1 MPPKKYTKSSKTTT
15 TFGSRTG
22 AKYLLIVESPSKCK
36 KIEEYLGS
44 EYQCIASKGHI
55 REIDGL
61 KSIDTKDNFKIT
73 FSIIDD
79 KKSHVDSMRTIIQS
93 YPPNHIYL
101 ASDDDREGEAIAW
114 HICETFSLSI
124 NDTKR
129 ILFHEITKPAIEAAI
144 ASPTRIN
151 MSLVY
156 AQHARQVLDILVG
169 YKVSPT
175 LWKHI
180 HNNKSNGLSAGRC
193 QTPALKLVYENE
205 KENTNDVSLKYK
217 LRAYFF
223 PTHIRF
229 DYTGEFDTPEQVEV
243 FLNKSK
249 TWKHM
254 LSVLPT
260 KQVAKQ
266 PPKPFTTSQLLQT
279 ASNVYHYSP
288 KTTMDLCQQL
298 YQAGLI
304 TYMRTDSAKYSPL
317 FLSKVKEYV
326 VNTFENPALVG
337 DHSKLVNGD
346 ASNPH
351 EAIRVT
357 NVNLAYIDDE
367 NKLLTNMYKLIWRN
381 SIESCMSA
389 AQYNVTAI
397 HISAPDDTKY
407 VNHIEICTFPG
418 WKRVSN
424 EHTSEEANTLGGHLL
439 RCQSIQTSGESIKYN
454 CIESA
459 VSVQN
464 KHSHYTEASL
474 IQKLEDLGIG
484 RPSTYASIVSTI
496 QDRGY
501 VKKMDLEGQKYTCV
515 EFDMRDNVIHKTQT
529 EKVFGN
535 EKNKLVIQPIG
546 IVTLE
551 FLADH
556 FLELFNYDY
565 TKQMETELD
574 TISNMLVSPAE
585 QEWHNVCTKCLSEIK
600 RSLKPLANLTKK
612 TYPITPEYDLIFH
625 QYGASLRK
633 INADGETVYSPVKR
647 GLNIDMKKLEAG
659 KYTLSELIEIEN
671 DHLGIYEDEH
681 VLLKN
686 GKFGPYIT
694 WNGKNISINKLKK
707 PLNTIT
713 IEDVTPFILHHN
725 LANNVD
731 NPTVEVSAAPA
742 VCSKNVLRELTPDL
756 SIRKGKFGAYIYYK
770 TASMA
775 TPQFFNLKSFKQ
787 GFNTCSKETLI
798 EWIHN
803 TYKL

>member
-1 MPPKKYTKSSKTTT
+1 MPPKKYTKKPSTSS
-15 TFGSRTG
+15 FGST
-22 AKYLLIVESPSKCK
+22 AKYLVIVESPSKCK
-36 KIEEYLGS
+36 KIEEYLGA

-61 KSIDTKDNFKIT
+61 KSIDTKHNYKIT
-73 FSIIDD
+73 FTIIDE
-79 KKSHVDSMRTIIQS
+79 KKSHVESMRSVIQY
-93 YPPNHIYL
+93 YPPANIYL

-114 HICETFSLSI
+114 HICETFGLSI
-124 NDTKR
+124 LDTKR
-129 ILFHEITKPAIEAAI
+129 ILFHEITKPAIETAI
-144 ASPTRIN
+144 ANPTRIN

-156 AQHARQVLDILVG
+156 AQHARQVLDVLVG

-180 HNNKSNGLSAGRC
+180 HNNKTNGLSAGRC

-205 KENTNDVSLKYK
+205 KDNTNDVSLKYK

-223 PTHIRF
+223 PAHLRF
-229 DYTGEFDTPEQVEV
+229 DHSGEFDTPELVEL
-243 FLNKSK
+243 FLNKTK

-266 PPKPFTTSQLLQT
+266 PPKPFTTSLLLQT

-317 FLSKVKEYV
+317 FLSKVQEYIV
-326 VNTFENPALVG
+326 KTFENPALVG
-337 DHSKLVNGD
+337 DFQKLVNGD

-367 NKLLTNMYKLIWRN
+367 NKLLSNMYKLIWRN
-381 SIESCMSA
+381 SIESCMSP
-389 AQYNVTAI
+389 AQYNVTPI
-397 HISAPDDTKY
+397 HICAPDDTKY
-407 VNHIEICTFPG
+407 INQIEICTFQG

-424 EHTSEEANTLGGHLL
+424 THTSEEANTLGGHLL
-439 RCQSIQTSGESIKYN
+439 RCQSIQTSGEPVKYN

-484 RPSTYASIVSTI
+484 RPSTYASIVTTI
-496 QDRGY
+496 QERGY
-501 VKKMDLEGQKYTCV
+501 VKKMDLEGQKYMCV
-515 EFDMRDNVIHKTQT
+515 EFDMRENVIHKTT
-529 EKVFGN
+529 SEKVFGN

-556 FLELFNYDY
+556 FLDLFNYDY

-574 TISNMLVSPAE
+574 SISNMCVSTAE
-585 QEWHNVCTKCLSEIK
+585 QEWSNVCAKCLGEIK
-600 RSLKPLANLTKK
+600 RLLKPLANLTKK
-612 TYPITPEYDLIFH
+612 TYPITSEYELIFH

-633 INADGETVYSPVKR
+633 TNAVGETVYTPVKR
-647 GLNIDMKKLEAG
+647 GLNIDIKKLEAG
-659 KYTLSELIEIEN
+659 QYTLNELIEIEN
-671 DHLGIYEDEH
+671 DHLGMYEDEP
-681 VLLKN
+681 VFLKT

-713 IEDVTPFILHHN
+713 IDDVTPFILHHN
-725 LANNVD
+725 LANNVGVTEK
-731 NPTVEVSAAPA
+731 PSVVEMP
-742 VCSKNVLRELTPDL
+742 SKNVLRELTPDL

-770 TASMA
+770 TSSMA

-787 GFNTCSKETLI
+787 GFNTCSKDALL

-803 TYKL
+803 TYNI